1 MMIDIEKMRD
11 EAQER
16 IELRQKFNRALV
28 LEEDEKNSNKEQNI
42 NGKKRR
48 DSLFSGSNQDM
59 LSQKAMLV
67 VMQYF
72 ARAFADVFHST
83 KDIVSEIFGKRETM
97 TENSPL
103 AITYDKTLS
112 ILQELERQEAI
123 GKKLDAQILNDEF
136 LREKI
141 RDINP
146 ARFEENL
153 KTLEEFLHKAK
164 DRENYDINDYFF
176 EVWENEQRLREA
188 QKDVIDAEIVND
200 DNKEKNSQGK
210 EHSENK
216 QSQERSENKQ
226 SQANKQQNV
235 RRNRK

>member
-176 EVWENEQRLREA
+176 EV
-188 QKDVIDAEIVND
+188 
-200 DNKEKNSQGK
+200 
-210 EHSENK
+210 
-216 QSQERSENKQ
+216 
-226 SQANKQQNV
+226 
-235 RRNRK
+235 

>member
-1 MMIDIEKMRD
+1 MIDIEKMRD

-200 DNKEKNSQGK
+200 NKEKNTQGK
-210 EHSENK
+210 EH
-216 QSQERSENKQ
+216 SENKQ